1 MEIYVPDVYSESIF
15 TVNYKKLYTTGIR
28 FLLFDLDNTIMP
40 FDKKEVDEKTIRL
53 FEMLKKN
60 GMTPIIF
67 SNSPKKRV
75 ERFANLLNIEFVSN
89 AKKPFSKVYLETL
102 KKYKFK
108 LNETAIIG
116 DQLFTDIKGG
126 NRVGIITVLVNPVSS
141 YDPIWTKFARRREKN
156 LKEKMR
162 EKGIFK
168 GRFYDEKM

>member
-15 TVNYKKLYTTGIR
+15 TINYKKLYTNGIR
-28 FLLFDLDNTIMP
+28 FLLFDLDNTIIP
-40 FDKKEVDEKTIRL
+40 YDKKDIDEKTIRL

-75 ERFANLLNIEFVSN
+75 EKFAKKLNVDFVSS
-89 AKKPFSKVYLETL
+89 AKKPLSKSYLETL
-102 KKYKFK
+102 RKYKFK
-108 LNETAIIG
+108 VNETAMIG
-116 DQLFTDIKGG
+116 DQLLTDIKGG
-126 NRVGIITVLVNPVSS
+126 NRVGIITVLVNPISS
-141 YDPIWTKFARRREKN
+141 YDPIWTKIGRMREKT